1 MTPSLPK
8 PAHAAIGLTLFG
20 VLLLGPVLWVAAAA
34 AAMDLGNAQA
44 VLRAAGL
51 GTGIVGLAWL
61 LLAMLLGIRIPGT
74 DVPFGGLLKIWRV
87 HHWLGAG
94 SFLALM
100 AHPVLLGFA
109 AAPAGPAVVL
119 ATLLPDWSHW
129 PLWAGWLA
137 LLVMMVFMA
146 PSFSFFGAPHYQR
159 WKHLHRLSGAAAVL
173 GIAHAVPLGQL
184 LPPGP
189 ALWFWSA
196 FAVLG
201 LGALTWRL
209 GLSRLLSRKRYLI
222 TRVTQLARGVVELT
236 LEGPPLRF
244 QPGQFVYL
252 APLDP
257 DLSAGRGEEHPYAIV
272 SAPSEPVIRIAI
284 KDLGDASGALLHV
297 NPGTHAWLEGPYGR
311 FLPEH
316 YDEPAL
322 WVGGGIG
329 LTPFVSA
336 ARAFGDTPHPVD
348 VHLIYCANDPSRA
361 YFLEELQA
369 IAAQHPGFHV
379 HAHYFI
385 SEGRLSA
392 DFVSSR
398 VAGLSRREAY
408 ICGPSPLIDL
418 TRRLLHG
425 QGVPDKHIHS
435 EEFTL
440 L

>member
-1 MTPSLPK
+1 MTLPAPN
-8 PAHAAIGLTLFG
+8 PAHTATGVFLFG
-20 VLLLGPVLWVAAAA
+20 VLLLGPVLWVVASAAAT
-34 AAMDLGNAQA
+34 DLGTTQA

-87 HHWLGAG
+87 HHWLGAA
-94 SFLALM
+94 SFLALL
-100 AHPVLLGFA
+100 AHPLLLGLA
-109 AAPAGPAVVL
+109 AASAGPTVVL

-137 LLVMMVFMA
+137 LLVMMAFMA

-159 WKHLHRLSGAAAVL
+159 WKNLHRLSGIAAVL
-173 GIAHAVPLGQL
+173 GIAHAIPLGQL
-184 LPPGP
+184 LPPVP
-189 ALWFWSA
+189 ALWFWSVFA
-196 FAVLG
+196 FLG
-201 LGALTWRL
+201 LGALAWRL

-222 TRVTQLARGVVELT
+222 SKVTELARGVVELT

-252 APLDP
+252 TPLDP
-257 DLSAGRGEEHPYAIV
+257 ELSAGRGEEHPYAIV
-272 SAPSEPVIRIAI
+272 SAPREPVIRIAI
-284 KDLGDASGALLHV
+284 KDLGDASGALLQV

-311 FLPEH
+311 FLPVR

-336 ARAFGDTPHPVD
+336 ARAFDDTPYPID

-361 YFLEELQA
+361 YFLEELQG

-379 HAHYFI
+379 HAHTFI
-385 SEGRLSA
+385 HEGRLSA
-392 DFVSSR
+392 DFLRSR
-398 VAGLSRREAY
+398 VSDLTGRKAY
-408 ICGPSPLIDL
+408 ICGPPPLINL

-425 QGVPDKHIHS
+425 FDVPAKHIHS